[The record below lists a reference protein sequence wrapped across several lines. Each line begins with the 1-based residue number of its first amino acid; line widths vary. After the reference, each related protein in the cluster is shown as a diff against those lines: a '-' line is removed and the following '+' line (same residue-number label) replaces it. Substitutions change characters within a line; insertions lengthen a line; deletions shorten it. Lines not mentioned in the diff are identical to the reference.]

1 MKVTIIY
8 DCPLRQCDKL
18 WVKNE
23 LEARGY
29 NVKTVAPCVKIS
41 HVEQKGKAG
50 KILARLL
57 TLWQCIKALCVSKSG
72 EAVFCWSQWSG
83 LLFNALPGSKKRFII
98 SYNWLTPMSGNTTK
112 SLYVN
117 ALQNK
122 KLVAVV
128 NSESTKGKLQEAYGV
143 SDMER
148 IACIPD
154 VYDDSCEF
162 LAPAYKSG
170 ERYCFTGG
178 RANRDWKTF
187 LEIAGKCPEIQFRG
201 VAAESD
207 WNRTLEIPENVKIYF
222 DTSPEEYYQLMKGAY
237 LTLYPLEK
245 EVVSGLINIVK
256 SAQLGK
262 PVLITDMPV
271 TRMYYPDSLQGY
283 LPGFADADGFAGKVR
298 EIFGYS
304 KEQYEREVLLLQQYI
319 QENFSPIMAGKKI
332 AACLRTMEEGKKGQ
346 VEKK

>member
-8 DCPLRQCDKL
+8 DCPMKQCDKI

-23 LEARGY
+23 LEAHGHS
-29 NVKTVAPCVKIS
+29 VKTVAPCVKIS
-41 HVEQKGKAG
+41 HVEQKGKLG
-50 KILARLL
+50 KLLARVW
-57 TLWQCIKALCVSKSG
+57 TLWQCVKALMVSKSG

-98 SYNWLTPMSGNTTK
+98 SYNWLTPMSGNATK

-128 NSESTKGKLQEAYGV
+128 NSEDTKVKLQEAYGV

-148 IACIPD
+148 IVCIPD

-162 LAPAYKSG
+162 LTPVYKTA

-187 LEIAGKCPEIQFRG
+187 MEIARKCPEIQFQG

-207 WNRTLEIPENVKIYF
+207 WDESLEIPANVKMHF
-222 DTSPEEYYQLMKGAY
+222 DTSPEEYYKLMEEAY

-245 EVVSGLINIVK
+245 EVVSGLINIAK
-256 SAQLGK
+256 SAQMGK
-262 PVLITDMPV
+262 TILITDMPV
-271 TRMYYPDSLQGY
+271 TRMYYPESLQGC
-283 LPGFADADGFAGKVR
+283 LPGFGDVDGFVEKVR
-298 EIFGYS
+298 EIFEYS
-304 KEQYEREVLLLQQYI
+304 ENEYDMQVKMLQNYIKEKYSPHSAGNQIHIVLSKFA
-319 QENFSPIMAGKKI
+319 E
-332 AACLRTMEEGKKGQ
+332 T
-346 VEKK
+346 

>member
-8 DCPLRQCDKL
+8 DCPLKQCDKL

-23 LEARGY
+23 LKAHGHS
-29 NVKTVAPCVKIS
+29 VKTVAPCVKIS
-41 HVEQKGKAG
+41 HVEQKGKLG
-50 KILARLL
+50 KLLARVW
-57 TLWQCIKALCVSKSG
+57 TLWQCIKALGVSKAG

-98 SYNWLTPMSGNTTK
+98 SYNWLTPMSGNATK

-128 NSESTKGKLQEAYGV
+128 NSEDTKVKLQEAYGV

-148 IACIPD
+148 IVCIPD

-162 LAPAYKSG
+162 LAPMYESKTTA
-170 ERYCFTGG
+170 RYCFTGG

-187 LEIAGKCPEIQFRG
+187 MEIAKKCPDIQFQG

-207 WNRTLEIPENVKIYF
+207 WNQSLEIPANVKMHF
-222 DTSPEEYYQLMKGAY
+222 DTSPEEYYKLMEEAY

-256 SAQLGK
+256 SAQMGK
-262 PVLITDMPV
+262 PILITDMPV
-271 TRMYYPDSLQGY
+271 TRMYYPDILQGC
-283 LPGFADADGFAGKVR
+283 LPGFGDVDGFAEKVR
-298 EIFGYS
+298 AVFEYS
-304 KEQYEREVLLLQQYI
+304 ENEYKAQVKILQNYIKEKYSPQSAGNKIHDVLSKFA
-319 QENFSPIMAGKKI
+319 E
-332 AACLRTMEEGKKGQ
+332 T
-346 VEKK
+346 

>member
-8 DCPLRQCDKL
+8 DCPLKQCDKL
-18 WVKNE
+18 WVKKE
-23 LEARGY
+23 LEGHGY
-29 NVKTVAPCVKIS
+29 TVKTVAPCIRIS
-41 HVEQKGKAG
+41 HLEQRGKMG
-50 KILARLL
+50 KILARIW
-57 TLWQCIKALCVSKSG
+57 TLWQCVKALCISKPG

-83 LLFNALPGSKKRFII
+83 LLFNALPGSKTRLIL
-98 SYNWLTPMSGNTTK
+98 SYNWLTPMSGNATK

-117 ALQNK
+117 ALRNK
-122 KLVAVV
+122 HLAAVV
-128 NSESTKGKLQEAYGV
+128 NSEETKEKLQEAYGV
-143 SDMER
+143 CDEGRMV
-148 IACIPD
+148 CIPD

-162 LAPAYKSG
+162 LPPAYKTEG
-170 ERYCFTGG
+170 RYCFTGG

-187 LEIAGKCPEIQFRG
+187 LKIAERCPEIQFQG

-207 WNRTLEIPENVKIYF
+207 WNHNLEIPANVQIHF
-222 DTSPEEYYQLMKGAY
+222 DTSPEEYYRLMKESY

-283 LPGFADADGFAGKVR
+283 LPGFGDADGFAEKIR
-298 EIFGYS
+298 EVFGYS
-304 KEQYEREVLLLQQYI
+304 EERYEDEVLKLQQYI
-319 QENFSPIMAGKKI
+319 QERFSPKTAGEKI
-332 AACLRTMEEGKKGQ
+332 DACFRMMDDGRKNGRSE
-346 VEKK
+346 